1 MRKRIKEEGKESRDQ
16 CFRTRR
22 YIGHYLTLIGKVFG
36 GWRLAVS
43 GEWPYIEG
51 SKYDNKKKILFSYF
65 NGLEVLVVLYWG
77 LIVFS

>member
-1 MRKRIKEEGKESRDQ
+1 M
-16 CFRTRR
+16 
-22 YIGHYLTLIGKVFG
+22 
-36 GWRLAVS
+36 AVS

>member
-1 MRKRIKEEGKESRDQ
+1 MLSDTALY
-16 CFRTRR
+16 RTLFNTYRQS
-22 YIGHYLTLIGKVFG
+22 L
-36 GWRLAVS
+36 WQMAVS